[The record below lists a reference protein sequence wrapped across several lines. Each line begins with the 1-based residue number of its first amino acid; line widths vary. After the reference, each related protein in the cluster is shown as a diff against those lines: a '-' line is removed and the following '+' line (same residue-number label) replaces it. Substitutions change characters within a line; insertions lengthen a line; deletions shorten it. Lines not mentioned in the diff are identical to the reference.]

1 MSSTIRRPVE
11 NTTAPPVPSPRAG
24 TEYRAEVAAP
34 MVAPVAAA
42 PPVDPGLIG
51 LPAFIVGS
59 VALALV
65 DLEFTP
71 ASAMFAA
78 IPIILAATA
87 IWQGVAAIWA
97 IRLGQGASAG
107 INGVFAGFWAS
118 YALLSLGLA
127 HNWFLIGPLG
137 VHRTQETFLIA
148 WLVVIGLV
156 LVATVRLPMIFTAL
170 LVLVEAAF
178 FLAFLGVM
186 NLNTTMTKASGWV
199 ILAFCAIGG
208 YLFLSAMNVT
218 NGGKPFP
225 MGRPIVR

>member
-1 MSSTIRRPVE
+1 MSSTIRRPAE
-11 NTTAPPVPSPRAG
+11 NTTAPPVPSPRAA
-24 TEYRAEVAAP
+24 TEYRADGAAP

-71 ASAMFAA
+71 ATALFAA
-78 IPIILAATA
+78 IPIIMTATA
-87 IWQGVAAIWA
+87 IGQGVAALWA
-97 IRLGQGASAG
+97 IRLHQGAAAA
-107 INGVFAGFWAS
+107 INSVFAGFWAS
-118 YALLSLGLA
+118 YAVLSLGLA

-137 VHRTQETFLIA
+137 VHRTQETYLIA

-156 LVATVRLPMIFTAL
+156 LVSTVRLPVVFTGL
-170 LVLVEAAF
+170 LALVEAAF
-178 FLAFLGVM
+178 FLAFMGVM
-186 NLNTTMTKASGWV
+186 NLNTNLTKASGWV

-218 NGGKPFP
+218 NGVKPSP
-225 MGRPIVR
+225 MGRPLVR